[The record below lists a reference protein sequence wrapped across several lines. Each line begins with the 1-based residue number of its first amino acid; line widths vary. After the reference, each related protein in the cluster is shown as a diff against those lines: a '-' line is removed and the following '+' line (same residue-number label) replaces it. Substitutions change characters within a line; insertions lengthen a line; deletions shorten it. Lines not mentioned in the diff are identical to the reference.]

1 MMFSPALAPLHV
13 SAFPPR
19 RGGTLARH
27 YSSLPGHL
35 LFRQSAHQCVT
46 DFTDTNEA
54 AVFSPAARRTGAAIN
69 RHDGAAPPRRANSR
83 PFSLPFVHVDHFTHL
98 TVSNVSP
105 VRTCETK
112 ESDYAEKH
120 KRIWHSRG

>member
-1 MMFSPALAPLHV
+1 MTFSPALAPLHV

-19 RGGTLARH
+19 RGGNLAPVKTQYR
-27 YSSLPGHL
+27 GHFS
-35 LFRQSAHQCVT
+35 FRQSAHQCVT
-46 DFTDTNEA
+46 DFTDPNEA
-54 AVFSPAARRTGAAIN
+54 AVFSPAARRTGAAI
-69 RHDGAAPPRRANSR
+69 DRRNLTPAKSR
-83 PFSLPFVHVDHFTHL
+83 PSPFVHVDNLTHSIC
-98 TVSNVSP
+98 SNVSP